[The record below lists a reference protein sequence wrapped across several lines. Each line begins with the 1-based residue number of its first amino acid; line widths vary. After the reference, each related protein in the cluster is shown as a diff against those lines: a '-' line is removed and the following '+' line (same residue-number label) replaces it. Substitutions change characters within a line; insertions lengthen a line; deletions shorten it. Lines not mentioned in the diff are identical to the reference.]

1 MTYTTTKEIRIINVE
16 EDWDFVFTTDKYGT
30 VSVQLNEGLSSM
42 SGETASIHIPKDCI
56 KNFIDAL
63 EQLK

>member
-16 EDWDFVFTTDKYGT
+16 EDWDFVFTTDEYGT
-30 VSVQLNEGLSSM
+30 VSVRLNEGM
-42 SGETASIHIPKDCI
+42 CETASIHIPKDCI
-56 KNFIDAL
+56 QNFIDAL

>member
-16 EDWDFVFTTDKYGT
+16 EDWNFVFKTDEYGT

-42 SGETASIHIPKDCI
+42 YGETASIHIPKDCI
-56 KNFIDAL
+56 QNFIDAL

>member
-16 EDWDFVFTTDKYGT
+16 EDWDFVFTTDEYGT
-30 VSVQLNEGLSSM
+30 VSVRLNEGLC
-42 SGETASIHIPKDCI
+42 ETAYIHIPKDCI